1 MVGTCALNDMNA
13 NMKLIGIFI
22 LIILL
27 SIVVIYF
34 MYCSRNKHSEILE
47 NFTSN
52 EAALTYHNYGSEHE
66 GQYEDYDK
74 KTITGNV
81 TLRDCQVYF
90 VGEDQQGDCDEEY
103 RANPNTTCK
112 YVFKDDWKEI
122 ANIKVGEGEGNNYA
136 NKIYNQS
143 YTYTEKDIKNHHLTA
158 QCVKKF
164 ESESDK
170 RYIYRDNELIV
181 YNHDGSSDGN
191 TLELNYKT
199 DESDESDEYVKGDFI
214 SMKFGNNGEPSD
226 NYTNVIDSICSKRY
240 NDQPNLKVGDIFYK
254 FKLNDY
260 NQIISVEYAKVK
272 SDKKSFE
279 IVDIDLNEFA
289 DSKSTNFSYNEDT
302 NSINV
307 IKGAEVNPEN
317 VTIYKFEYDYLC
329 GYDNYAGIIKGFT
342 TSDFTMNKHYVD
354 SIGMTPITK
363 TIGPIG
369 SDEIII
375 PEKLKKI
382 FKVENLNTDSIISS
396 LRKEGEE
403 LIKIT
408 NVDPKIEKGKL
419 SRLIE
424 AYNKKIEEAE
434 DNKETFG
441 INKSADYIFNYNF
454 EKIIESNFVEIVGN
468 DKENITSIA
477 DKEKVPYTFGF
488 TKGYEKY
495 IADVKFSN
503 KLIETSVTPAPVFAN
518 ETEQLQ
524 YKVEQL
530 SGVKGWRLVKFLP
543 SHLKR
548 WFTPT
553 PFNSISQ
560 SNVYIGTAY
569 DYTNEFMVPFGTYD
583 EMFFSSL
590 DLKHWLHTT
599 SNAVWGKWY
608 GNEPR
613 QVLKS
618 SANPNNH
625 YVRWYNRYG
634 VVEDPWI
641 GVKDHHSRPNLVLYG
656 ESKRLIYRHHHSY
669 VRDNHGGLCVFVR
682 DSSANIETFTAKTD
696 NRVYTFKHD
705 GSNSHHTAHKIKFNG
720 LVKCEILVI
729 GGGGGGGSRFG
740 GGGGAGLLYHRTD
753 YNIENGELKIYVGKG
768 GIGFNKSRSG
778 NGSNGHDSYIIH
790 SVTGELIRA
799 KGGGGGACDTVCG
812 NGSDGG
818 SGGGASYNNN
828 TRGGRTSQHESQ
840 FAFGNVGGNG
850 NWKNHARHGRVTG
863 GGGGAG
869 GPGKG
874 NEAKTSPD
882 GGPGKMI
889 NITGIPTYYA
899 AGGGG
904 ASSSWDA
911 HGHDAIGKG
920 GEGGGGDGG
929 GGIKEFYSD
938 RVYDNSCWPNRG
950 NINWCGTQGLCCRNS
965 HHGCTLSGYSPPPRT
980 PSDKHYCVR
989 TEAHKQRPTQKTKEE
1004 KEAQNGKN
1012 HTGSGGGGAVKAAK
1026 GGDGGSGI
1034 VIIKITKIT
1043 DEGMVIPVY
1052 NWIEADTYFKTR
1064 RVEVKSKLY
1073 AEPFT
1078 IGHLTSVEKQEKRAC
1093 KIGGYIFLERNTYF
1107 DTTFILNYEG
1117 FVYNYSLL
1125 TIEKINSGGS
1135 KTVVKNIKPDDSD
1148 KTFSISTSGFYTYEI
1163 TVVMFSQNIIL
1174 TDIDFS
1180 LHCKKG
1186 SSRIP
1191 INLKD
1196 YLYTGRVYPIDYDT
1210 LAPHVST
1217 ELKIEKFNRYIR
1229 NILMTNNTVDSLRE
1243 FKENVLNNYLKD
1255 YFNIFF
1261 WNSCNIMAK
1270 AKNNAI
1276 FILEEG
1282 CIPTNGDTVYREN
1295 CTLLNNIKKLKSQIL
1310 RYTSITEI
1318 NKLFEDTEFKAP
1330 GFNTNINITD
1340 EFTSDSHNIN
1350 NFITHEKEDDYLKR
1364 TQRKKND
1371 IFFKFTENAE
1381 KSIYVKRLQGKDLI
1395 L

>member
-1 MVGTCALNDMNA
+1 MVGTCALNDMNVI
-13 NMKLIGIFI
+13 MKSLGIFI

-27 SIVVIYF
+27 SIVLIYL

-52 EAALTYHNYGSEHE
+52 EATLTNHNYGSEHT
-66 GQYEDYDK
+66 GPYADGDK
-74 KTITGNV
+74 KTITGDI

-103 RANPNTTCK
+103 KANPNTTCK

-122 ANIKVGEGEGNNYA
+122 ANIKVGEKTNDYP

-143 YTYTEKDIKNHHLTA
+143 YTKTNIDNHRLTA

-164 ESESDK
+164 ESDIDK
-170 RYIYRDNELIV
+170 RYIYRENELIG
-181 YNHDGSSDGN
+181 YDHDGSNHGN
-191 TLELNYKT
+191 TLELNYKMN
-199 DESDESDEYVKGDFI
+199 ESDEYAKGDFI
-214 SMKFGNNGEPSD
+214 SMTFGKNDTPQS
-226 NYTNVIDSICSKRY
+226 NYSNVINSICSKRY
-240 NDQPNLKVGDIFYK
+240 NPLTGMNVGDIFYK
-254 FKLNDY
+254 FTLNSD
-260 NQIISVEYAKVK
+260 NQIISVKYAKVNM
-272 SDKKSFE
+272 DKKSLTTS
-279 IVDIDLNEFA
+279 DIDLNEFA
-289 DSKSTNFSYNEDT
+289 DSKSTNFSYNEQT

-317 VTIYKFEYDYLC
+317 VTIYKFEYNYLC
-329 GYDNYAGIIKGFT
+329 GNENAGIIKSFT
-342 TSDFTMNKHYVD
+342 SNDFTMNKKYVD
-354 SIGMTPITK
+354 SGGIVPVTKILSNGIIVIPSELKSIFNVEITS
-363 TIGPIG
+363 I
-369 SDEIII
+369 S
-375 PEKLKKI
+375 
-382 FKVENLNTDSIISS
+382 SIISS
-396 LRKEGEE
+396 LANKAAE
-403 LIKIT
+403 LIRDT

-419 SRLIE
+419 SRLID
-424 AYNKKIEEAE
+424 AYIKKIKEAE
-434 DNKETFG
+434 DNNETFG
-441 INKSADYIFNYNF
+441 VNKSADYIFNYNF
-454 EKIIESNFVEIVGN
+454 EKIIEGDINVTVGT
-468 DKENITSIA
+468 DKENIASIA

-495 IADVKFSN
+495 IADIKFSN
-503 KLIETSVTPAPVFAN
+503 NLIESSVTPAPVFAN

-524 YKVEQL
+524 YKAEQL

-553 PFNSISQ
+553 PFNSTIQ

-569 DYTNEFMVPFGTYD
+569 DYNNEFMVPFGTYD

-656 ESKRLIYRHHHSY
+656 ESKRLIYRGVHSY

-696 NRVYTFKHD
+696 NRVYTFKHN
-705 GSNSHHTAHKIKFNG
+705 GGNSHHTEHTMKVNG
-720 LVKCEILVI
+720 LVNCEILVI
-729 GGGGGGGSRFG
+729 GGGGGGGSRYG

-753 YNIENGELKIYVGKG
+753 YKIENGELKIYVGKG

-799 KGGGGGACDTVCG
+799 KGGGGGSCDHVCG

-828 TRGGRTSQHESQ
+828 TRGGMTSQHESQ

-850 NWKNHARHGRVTG
+850 NWKNHARHSRVTG

-904 ASSSWDA
+904 ASSNWDY

-920 GEGGGGDGG
+920 GKGGGGNGG
-929 GGIKEFYSD
+929 EDNNLPDEFYNN
-938 RVYDNSCWPNRG
+938 RVHNNSCWPNRG
-950 NINWCGTQGLCCRNS
+950 NVNWCGTQGLCCRNS
-965 HHGCTLSGYSPPPRT
+965 HHGCTLSGYSPPPGT

-989 TEAHKQRPTQKTKEE
+989 TEAHKQRPKRYK
-1004 KEAQNGKN
+1004 KKSEAQNGKN
-1012 HTGSGGGGAVKAAK
+1012 HTGSGGGGAAFGAK

-1043 DEGMVIPVY
+1043 DGGKVIPRHNWEEAIKYFVSRRGDVY
-1052 NWIEADTYFKTR
+1052 R
-1064 RVEVKSKLY
+1064 QLY

-1078 IGHLTSVEKQEKRAC
+1078 MDIITSLEKQEKEAC

-1107 DTTFILNYEG
+1107 DTNFILNYEG

-1148 KTFSISTSGFYTYEI
+1148 KTFSISTSGFYSYEI
-1163 TVVMFSQNIIL
+1163 TVVMSSQNIRL

-1186 SSRIP
+1186 SRRIP

-1196 YLYTGRVYPIDYDT
+1196 YLYKGRVYPIDYDT
-1210 LAPHVST
+1210 LAPQVST
-1217 ELKIEKFNRYIR
+1217 ELKIEKFNRYIGD
-1229 NILMTNNTVDSLRE
+1229 ILMTNNTVDSLKK
-1243 FKENVLNNYLKD
+1243 FKDYLNNGVND
-1255 YFNIFF
+1255 YFNISF
-1261 WNSCNIMAK
+1261 WAKCLGAARKKNSNIL
-1270 AKNNAI
+1270 
-1276 FILEEG
+1276 ILDNG
-1282 CIPTNGDTVYREN
+1282 CDETQGDITYKTN
-1295 CTLLNNIKKLKSQIL
+1295 CSLLKKISILKSQLIK
-1310 RYTSITEI
+1310 YSSFTEI

-1340 EFTSDSHNIN
+1340 EFTNGTQNIN
-1350 NFITHEKEDDYLKR
+1350 NFITFEKESDYLKR
-1364 TQRKKND
+1364 TQQNNND
-1371 IFFKFTENAE
+1371 PFFKYTENAE
-1381 KSIYVKRLQGKDLI
+1381 KSIYVKRLPGKDLI